1 MSLTGFEGGARSNC
15 VIDLGMK
22 KGYLRAFGIML
33 MGLAALGLSLVLNS
47 PLGRAVGID
56 GRRIAALPIEQ
67 LLKQAPAP
75 TFDPQGLL
83 SQDCGFRPP
92 ANPQPPSRA
101 ALQPVR
107 LQLGLERF
115 RQPPTLRDPN
125 LPRES
130 VALAHPTNFGL
141 RYQQD
146 LGGRS
151 ATNAP
156 IIVLHETV
164 SSASSTLN
172 LFQTAHD
179 DDDDQVS
186 YHTLID
192 LDGSVIYLV
201 PPDKRAFGAA
211 QSRFNQE
218 RVQTNPRYPASVN
231 NFAYHVSLVT
241 PVDGRNDETTH
252 SGYTEAQYESLAWLV
267 AKTGVPIQRITT
279 HRLVDQS
286 GQRIDPRSFDG
297 PGFLK
302 RLARYPSTHEISITC
317 RLVTAQTATG
327 QLARRAWSGG
337 NGQ

>member
-1 MSLTGFEGGARSNC
+1 
-15 VIDLGMK
+15 MK
-22 KGYLRAFGIML
+22 KRYLRALGIML
-33 MGLAALGLSLVLNS
+33 VGLAALGLSLLLNS
-47 PLGRAVGID
+47 PLGRAVGLE
-56 GRRIAALPIEQ
+56 GSRMAALPIEQ
-67 LLKQAPAP
+67 LLQRVPAPA
-75 TFDPQGLL
+75 FDSQGLI
-83 SQDCGFRPP
+83 SEDCGFRPS
-92 ANPQPPSRA
+92 ANPQPPGPA

-107 LQLGLERF
+107 WQLGLERF
-115 RQPPTLRDPN
+115 RQMAARAGTS

-146 LGGRS
+146 LAGRS

-156 IIVLHETV
+156 LIVLHETV
-164 SSASSTLN
+164 SSASSALN

-192 LDGSVIYLV
+192 LDGAVIYLV
-201 PPDKRAFGAA
+201 PPDKRAFGAGN
-211 QSRFNQE
+211 SRFNQE
-218 RVQTNPRYPASVN
+218 MVQTNPHYPASVN
-231 NFAYHVSLVT
+231 NFAYHISLVT
-241 PVDGRNDETTH
+241 PADGRNDESTH

-279 HRLVDQS
+279 HRLVDRS
-286 GQRIDPRSFDG
+286 GERIDPRSFDG

-302 RLARYPSTHEISITC
+302 RLARYPSTSEISIAC
-317 RLVTAQTATG
+317 RQVTAQAAKS
-327 QLARRAWSGG
+327 QLARRWTGG